1 MKQLSIFID
10 ESGDFGEYNGIT
22 EYYVISFVFHNQ
34 TEDISGMVER
44 LDNSLKDVSDKK
56 FAIHTIPLIRREE
69 MYIDMSPNERRAIL
83 RKLFFFAKSAPIS
96 FKTFIFSK
104 KNFKT
109 FKQLYGHISREM
121 DRFFFEHKD
130 TFSKFDEIIIYYDNG
145 QQTITNLIHAVVAIN
160 FDNYDIR
167 KVMPVDYRLFQVA
180 DMLCSFAVIN
190 ERAKKRGLSSSEKCV
205 LHSYSDFK
213 KDFLKDLLL
222 KELK

>member
-56 FAIHTIPLIRREE
+56 FAIHTMPLVRREE

-167 KVMPVDYRLFQVA
+167 KVIQDYAYTLIMSRQIKPVR
-180 DMLCSFAVIN
+180 FALKSLIGYP
-190 ERAKKRGLSSSEKCV
+190 RILSIIREI
-205 LHSYSDFK
+205 
-213 KDFLKDLLL
+213 
-222 KELK
+222 ELAQDIKIP

>member
-56 FAIHTIPLIRREE
+56 FAIHTMPLIRREE

-121 DRFFFEHKD
+121 DRFFLSTKTRFL
-130 TFSKFDEIIIYYDNG
+130 
-145 QQTITNLIHAVVAIN
+145 NLM
-160 FDNYDIR
+160 
-167 KVMPVDYRLFQVA
+167 K
-180 DMLCSFAVIN
+180 
-190 ERAKKRGLSSSEKCV
+190 
-205 LHSYSDFK
+205 
-213 KDFLKDLLL
+213 
-222 KELK
+222 